1 MRLIAHHSRNILL
14 DTDTSY
20 LTGYDK
26 ACDMQDHGYHLRDA
40 RYASLRYVPL
50 RFVTLIYDF
59 VTLVTLRYVTSRYVT
74 KYSIFC

>member
-1 MRLIAHHSRNILL
+1 MGAAALVQKDRRTSHIFYSILL
-14 DTDTSY
+14 QQ
-20 LTGYDK
+20 LT
-26 ACDMQDHGYHLRDA
+26 DHGYRLRDA
-40 RYASLRYVPL
+40 RYARTLRRYVPL